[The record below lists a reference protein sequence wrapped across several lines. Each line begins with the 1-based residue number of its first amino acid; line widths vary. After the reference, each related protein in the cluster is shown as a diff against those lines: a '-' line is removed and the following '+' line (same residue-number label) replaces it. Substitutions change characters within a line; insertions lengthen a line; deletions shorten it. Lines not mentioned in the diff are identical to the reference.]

1 MGMNPRLL
9 RPRAT
14 GFNPKSISG
23 LAAWYDAAD
32 STTLTLATGV
42 SQWSDKSGNGR
53 NLTQSTGN
61 NQPASG
67 TRTIGGKNAL
77 DFDGTNDVLVLGSYG
92 INLASTKA
100 MTMLVVAS
108 SDSPNTVRRLVSLQR
123 DGKNANDTG
132 GYFGRHNQV
141 TSAVEVSIGGG
152 DSTTNDQL
160 DRNLIRYVSQNVTT
174 ASVYAM
180 SVSAADNALTLHI
193 DGTGQTLTTRY
204 GTMAASNWLAFGSGN
219 HTLDVGA
226 IRSSGNSVASYWD
239 GLVGEILLYTQR
251 LSDARRRAAERY
263 LGNKWGITVA

>member
-1 MGMNPRLL
+1 MPISPRLL

-14 GFNPKSISG
+14 GFNPKTISG

-32 STTLTLATGV
+32 ATTLTLATGV
-42 SQWSDKSGNGR
+42 SQWNDKSGNGR

-77 DFDGTNDVLVLGSYG
+77 DFDGTNDALALGSYG
-92 INLASTKA
+92 LDLAATKA
-100 MTMLVVAS
+100 MTLFMVGSADIPS
-108 SDSPNTVRRLVSLQR
+108 SVRRVVSLQR

-132 GYFGRHNQV
+132 GYLGRHNQI
-141 TSAVEVSIGGG
+141 TGAVEISIGGG
-152 DSTTNDQL
+152 DSTTNDQA
-160 DRNLIRYVSQNVTT
+160 DRNLIRYVTQNVTT

-193 DGTGQTLTTRY
+193 DGASQTLTTRY

-219 HTLDVGA
+219 HTLDIGA
-226 IRSSGNSVASYWD
+226 VRSSGNFLASYWD
-239 GLVGEILLYTQR
+239 GLVGEVLLYTRR
-251 LSDARRRAAERY
+251 LSDTERKSVERY
-263 LGNKWGITVA
+263 LGKKWGITVA